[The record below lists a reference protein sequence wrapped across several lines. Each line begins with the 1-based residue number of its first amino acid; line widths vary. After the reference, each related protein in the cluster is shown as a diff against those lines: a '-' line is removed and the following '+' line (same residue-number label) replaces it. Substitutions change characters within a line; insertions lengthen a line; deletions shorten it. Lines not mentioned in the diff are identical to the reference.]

1 MSTPL
6 EYHFDHLHIFSSD
19 VPATERWLI
28 EGIGAE
34 LGGRH
39 DSRGVQT
46 TTLRL
51 GGVKILV
58 RGARE
63 GEQLARPGASHF
75 GTNHFG
81 LKVADIDATVAALRG
96 RGVTIE
102 VEPWDF
108 GPAHTNR
115 LRQGAGRC
123 PNRACANALAGE
135 TTVPFPITYHKFQSL
150 LFCGTLARTAS

>member
-6 EYHFDHLHIFSSD
+6 EYQFDHLHIFSSD
-19 VPATERWLI
+19 FPATERWLI

-108 GPAHTNR
+108 GPGMRIAFVKGPDDVRIELVQTR
-115 LRQGAGRC
+115 
-123 PNRACANALAGE
+123 
-135 TTVPFPITYHKFQSL
+135 
-150 LFCGTLARTAS
+150 

>member
-1 MSTPL
+1 MAASRRNEGEPQMSTPL

-34 LGGRH
+34 LVGRH

-51 GGVKILV
+51 GGIQILI

-81 LKVADIDATVAALRG
+81 LKVADIDATVATLRG
-96 RGVTIE
+96 RGVMIE

-108 GPAHTNR
+108 SPAIRIAFVKGPDEVR
-115 LRQGAGRC
+115 IELVQ
-123 PNRACANALAGE
+123 
-135 TTVPFPITYHKFQSL
+135 
-150 LFCGTLARTAS
+150 AR

>member
-34 LGGRH
+34 LVGRH

-51 GGVKILV
+51 GGIQILI

-63 GEQLARPGASHF
+63 GEQLTRAGAPPF

-81 LKVADIDATVAALRG
+81 LKVADIDATVATLRG
-96 RGVTIE
+96 RGVMIE

-108 GPAHTNR
+108 SPAIRIAFVKGPDEVR
-115 LRQGAGRC
+115 IELVQ
-123 PNRACANALAGE
+123 
-135 TTVPFPITYHKFQSL
+135 
-150 LFCGTLARTAS
+150 AR

>member
-1 MSTPL
+1 MAASRRNEGEPQMSTPL

-34 LGGRH
+34 LVGRH

-51 GGVKILV
+51 GGIQILI

-63 GEQLARPGASHF
+63 GEQLTRAGAPHF

-81 LKVADIDATVAALRG
+81 LKVADIDATVATLRG
-96 RGVTIE
+96 RGVMIE

-108 GPAHTNR
+108 SPAIRIAFVKGPDEVR
-115 LRQGAGRC
+115 IELVQ
-123 PNRACANALAGE
+123 
-135 TTVPFPITYHKFQSL
+135 
-150 LFCGTLARTAS
+150 AR